1 MLSLA
6 PLHLSLLFFLPFI
19 QLVYEAILSSAREIV
34 TLEDQDGNESIDIA
48 LVHVAHSRVQH
59 RLKCFD
65 TLVKANPNLVP
76 RLREALQGNE
86 SEVVGLNALLQLFVI
101 CQLQV
106 HPKFNELSIYS
117 NILEHCHHISHQAKL
132 FAGVSYTDTFMSLGQ
147 TRLFYVLFYN

>member
-1 MLSLA
+1 MMLSLA
-6 PLHLSLLFFLPFI
+6 RLHLSLLFFLPFI

-34 TLEDQDGNESIDIA
+34 TLEDEDGNESIDIA

-86 SEVVGLNALLQLFVI
+86 PEVVGLNALL
-101 CQLQV
+101 
-106 HPKFNELSIYS
+106 
-117 NILEHCHHISHQAKL
+117 
-132 FAGVSYTDTFMSLGQ
+132 
-147 TRLFYVLFYN
+147 

>member
-1 MLSLA
+1 MLLYKRESDLLIGKSGKVVENTKLLSCEMMLSLA
-6 PLHLSLLFFLPFI
+6 RLHLSLLFFLPFI

-34 TLEDQDGNESIDIA
+34 TLEDEDGNESIDIA

-86 SEVVGLNALLQLFVI
+86 PEVVGLNALV
-101 CQLQV
+101 
-106 HPKFNELSIYS
+106 
-117 NILEHCHHISHQAKL
+117 
-132 FAGVSYTDTFMSLGQ
+132 
-147 TRLFYVLFYN
+147 